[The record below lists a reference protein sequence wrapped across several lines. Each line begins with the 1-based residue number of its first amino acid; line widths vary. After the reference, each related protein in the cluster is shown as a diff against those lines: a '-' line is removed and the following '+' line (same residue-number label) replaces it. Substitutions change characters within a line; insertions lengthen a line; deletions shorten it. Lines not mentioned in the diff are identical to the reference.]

1 MPFNT
6 LVLSSLLALQILPP
20 LPSENSA
27 NRINFFGEISE
38 NEGNVGF
45 SSLDPSARDYGHIE
59 ISKNA
64 VGFNSSYYVTGRE
77 GSPEPLNQ
85 AVRSGSVT
93 GVSGYSGFNNY
104 LTSNGIALKD
114 IGFGFSPK
122 SDRSVTQTW
131 NLGDDSL
138 GKDWYGSPDS
148 TIEELIYR
156 AAPDDVDFSLFY
168 KTTKIVDFS
177 YSDIFVAADEGST
190 TSFDDNNFFIF
201 TNPITATKEIGLGQL
216 ENSLADTFLQDVAA
230 LGGKVRVIWNSSG
243 APESFDF
250 ITTDSYGVQYF
261 SIPGSIQPVAEP
273 VSVPEPSYA
282 PGILALGLTGG
293 AFFAKKIRNLLLKAN
308 L

>member
-1 MPFNT
+1 MFMPFNT
-6 LVLSSLLALQILPP
+6 LVFSSLLALQILPP

-27 NRINFFGEISE
+27 NRIDFFGEISE
-38 NEGNVGF
+38 KEGNVAF
-45 SSLDPSARDYGHIE
+45 SSLEPSARDYGHIE

-77 GSPEPLNQ
+77 RSPEPLNQ
-85 AVRSGSVT
+85 SVRSGSVT
-93 GVSGYSGFNNY
+93 GVSGYSSFNNY

-131 NLGDDSL
+131 NLGDDIL
-138 GKDWYGSPDS
+138 GKDWYGSPDL
-148 TIEELIYR
+148 TLQELIYR
-156 AAPDDVDFSLFY
+156 ADPDDVEFSLFY

-177 YSDIFVAADEGST
+177 YSDIFVAADEGPT
-190 TSFDDNNFFIF
+190 TSFEDDDFFIF

-230 LGGKVRVIWNSSG
+230 LGGKVRVIWNGSLK
-243 APESFDF
+243 SFDF

-261 SIPGSIQPVAEP
+261 SIPGSIQPVADS
-273 VSVPEPSYA
+273 VSVPEPSYT

-293 AFFAKKIRNLLLKAN
+293 VFFAKKLRNLLLKAN